1 MDVTNR
7 DVVVCVCD
15 SADKMSGYRTNTI
28 LCMPIK
34 AIDGNIVGVIQA
46 INKKD
51 GTFSPTDEDVMAM
64 LATQAGI
71 ALQNANLFRN
81 AGTCLDHMCLAMLSN
96 ALQYYGIGDIGC
108 EMFAVRLL
116 IVFF

>member
-1 MDVTNR
+1 
-7 DVVVCVCD
+7 
-15 SADKMSGYRTNTI
+15 MSGYRTNTI

-81 AGTCLDHMCLAMLSN
+81 AGELKLLTMLLFSPLCLCMDGSGKFERRSPLLSSSYCSQSYSGVHFCTC
-96 ALQYYGIGDIGC
+96 
-108 EMFAVRLL
+108 E
-116 IVFF
+116 

>member
-1 MDVTNR
+1 MLPPDPRHPHPLPNPF
-7 DVVVCVCD
+7 

-34 AIDGNIVGVIQA
+34 SGEGQIVGVLQA

-51 GTFSPTDEDVMAM
+51 GTFGTTDEDVMAM

-71 ALQNANLFRN
+71 ALQNANLFRH
-81 AGTCLDHMCLAMLSN
+81 AGKRVRIGVRMGV
-96 ALQYYGIGDIGC
+96 YGI
-108 EMFAVRLL
+108 
-116 IVFF
+116 